1 MITASVIAE
10 LDAFSPGDED
20 ENVGRL
26 YEILGRLKELAP
38 ELRRPV
44 MPAMLALIERYP
56 EAELGSPGPLVHE
69 LEGIPGYEPLL
80 RASVLRQPT
89 DLGIWMINRILN
101 AKICPEVRDAWHD
114 LLRTAASHPLASKET
129 QYAAGD
135 FLAHQGK

>member
-10 LDAFSPGDED
+10 LAALSPEDED

-26 YEILGRLKELAP
+26 YDILDRLKELAP

-44 MPAMLALIERYP
+44 MPSMLALIERYP

-80 RASVLRQPT
+80 RESVLRQPT
-89 DLGIWMINRILN
+89 DLSIWMVNRILN
-101 AKICPEVRDAWHD
+101 SKISPDVRVAWLD
-114 LLRTAASHPLASKET
+114 LLRAASSHPLASKEA
-129 QYAAGD
+129 QQAAGD
-135 FLAHQGK
+135 FFAHQG